1 MPYPWTPTRDT
12 ASGVAT
18 TRTNAGCC
26 SVSGK
31 VREHLPGR
39 PRRKGCGQKYHR
51 PFGSLLIFSERAWL
65 IRGSAGSSLTDAERR
80 IAELAAQGLSNRQ
93 VAGRVF
99 LSADTVA
106 FSPAARLLEARRQL
120 AGAARAHGGR

>member
-1 MPYPWTPTRDT
+1 
-12 ASGVAT
+12 
-18 TRTNAGCC
+18 
-26 SVSGK
+26 
-31 VREHLPGR
+31 
-39 PRRKGCGQKYHR
+39 
-51 PFGSLLIFSERAWL
+51 LLIFSERAWL

-120 AGAARAHGGR
+120 AGAARAHGGRAGRATLTADRPDGRWQRRRDRG